1 MLKSI
6 FSIKNKTNNQTFS
19 KKEYTFLKLLFKL
32 FLNIYTD
39 IGDFICIAY
48 QINLQS
54 MGRPDKRK
62 ASRDSQTAGGKKN
75 PME

>member
-6 FSIKNKTNNQTFS
+6 FSSKNKTNNQTFS
-19 KKEYTFLKLLFKL
+19 KKEYTFLKSLFKV

-39 IGDFICIAY
+39 MGHFTRY
-48 QINLQS
+48 ENRLNLQS
-54 MGRPDKRK
+54 MDRPDKWK
-62 ASRDSQTAGGKKN
+62 VVRDSQFVGKKKN